1 MSNAQYLF
9 DPRVKRWAWILG
21 LAGLIPFVAHT
32 VAVVMMAPP
41 FNFVAVSS
49 QIMYAALILTFVGGL
64 HWGVLLV
71 ADEAFSQS
79 QIIGRL
85 IWSIVPSLYAFWF
98 AQITH
103 PRPLLFLAA
112 GLVAALL
119 VDAWLYRQSA
129 GIGLRE
135 FLPLRAVLTIVAS
148 LCLLVTWAYSPV

>member
-1 MSNAQYLF
+1 MTKTHYLF

-32 VAVVMMAPP
+32 VAVVIMAPP
-41 FNFVAVSS
+41 LNFVAVSS

-71 ADEAFSQS
+71 AGEAFSQA

-85 IWSIVPSLYAFWF
+85 VWSVVPSLYAFWF

-119 VDAWLYRQSA
+119 VDTWLYRQST
-129 GIGLRE
+129 GTGLRE
-135 FLPLRAVLTIVAS
+135 FLPLRALLTTVAS
-148 LCLLVTWAYSPV
+148 VCLLVTWAYSPV